1 MAERRMFAK
10 TIIDSD
16 AFLEMPISAR
26 LLYYDLAMRADDDG
40 FINSPKKIMKMIG
53 ASDDDMN
60 ILILR
65 KFIIPFENGIVVIK
79 HWRIHNYIR
88 KDTYNETP
96 YKEQKL
102 LLEVDENKAY
112 RLKNKSLLVVNE
124 TSTNSGRELIEENS
138 ENIVN
143 TESRRDVDESSTQIR
158 IGKVSIDKE
167 KNKKEKNNFEIILEK
182 SELSKETTA
191 RIRDFI
197 KMRKAIKK
205 PLTDRALE
213 LTIKRLKKIANT
225 EEEMQMILDY
235 SIINSYQGI
244 FPLKEE
250 QKKELNLSPKTTY
263 KENMMSEEEYYKKMK
278 GQEKKYE

>member
-26 LLYYDLAMRADDDG
+26 LLYYDLGMRADDDG

-53 ASDDDMN
+53 ASEDDIN

-65 KFIIPFENGIVVIK
+65 KFIIPFDNGVVVLK

-96 YKEQKL
+96 YKEQKK
-102 LLEVDENKAY
+102 LLEIDD
-112 RLKNKSLLVVNE
+112 NKSYKLKDIL
-124 TSTNSGRELIEENS
+124 
-138 ENIVN
+138 
-143 TESRRDVDESSTQIR
+143 
-158 IGKVSIDKE
+158 GKVSIDNNKE
-167 KNKKEKNNFEIILEK
+167 EKKGKTNFDTILSESGFNEITKDRLK
-182 SELSKETTA
+182 
-191 RIRDFI
+191 DFI
-197 KMRKAIKK
+197 RMRKAIKK

-213 LTIKRLKKIANT
+213 LTIKRLKKISNS
-225 EEEMQMILDY
+225 EEEIQMILDN
-235 SIINSYQGI
+235 SIINSYQGV

-250 QKKELNLSPKTTY
+250 QKKELKQNGKIKY
-263 KENMMSEEEYYKKMK
+263 KENTMSEKEYYQKMK
-278 GQEKKYE
+278 GQAKKYE